1 MPKRKLEKGIQGALS
16 LGAYGAVQGNRLRKM
31 YGKHATGVGA
41 GIGSLVGGV
50 TSYLSG
56 VPDPNMGQ
64 GIYDN
69 VLRDVRSNVMRN
81 ADQAADIVGDQ
92 VQTSFAKRKIEGAAP
107 AGVEAANRGQI
118 LKAATESLVPFE
130 TQIGMLQAQDKLE
143 AERAGEY
150 ETRQGWQD
158 TALAVGASANQIASE
173 NLAEYQDKD
182 VPTDFGGWS
191 PDEQAGWLAG
201 KGMNVPQNW
210 AEMSMTE
217 RLNYVNRVFGM
228 NVKGVAITPPAEQ
241 PWKQEGFPMFKPGYT
256 AEDDARFNAEQYR
269 TTPTSNADVRQS
281 TIPGGDMDP
290 NAPMPTETWQEQWQP
305 ERPHE
310 IDQMQNPTEGSVNTT
325 PTILHESLPQSVQD
339 MIAETSKTPATPQEI
354 AEFTREM
361 PRAAQALM
369 NPVNPLSELAKQPYS
384 FQMLQQTA
392 ASLGDAKFAEIM
404 EQINQLFQLG
414 EGM

>member
-1 MPKRKLEKGIQGALS
+1 
-16 LGAYGAVQGNRLRKM
+16 
-31 YGKHATGVGA
+31 
-41 GIGSLVGGV
+41 
-50 TSYLSG
+50 
-56 VPDPNMGQ
+56 
-64 GIYDN
+64 
-69 VLRDVRSNVMRN
+69 
-81 ADQAADIVGDQ
+81 
-92 VQTSFAKRKIEGAAP
+92 
-107 AGVEAANRGQI
+107 
-118 LKAATESLVPFE
+118 
-130 TQIGMLQAQDKLE
+130 
-143 AERAGEY
+143 
-150 ETRQGWQD
+150 
-158 TALAVGASANQIASE
+158 
-173 NLAEYQDKD
+173 
-182 VPTDFGGWS
+182 
-191 PDEQAGWLAG
+191 
-201 KGMNVPQNW
+201 
-210 AEMSMTE
+210 
-217 RLNYVNRVFGM
+217 
-228 NVKGVAITPPAEQ
+228 
-241 PWKQEGFPMFKPGYT
+241 
-256 AEDDARFNAEQYR
+256 
-269 TTPTSNADVRQS
+269 
-281 TIPGGDMDP
+281 MDP